1 MDPTNAPSAAGE
13 SHPYLGPALVQHL
26 REAFRTLWHATG
38 PALLAA
44 FIAYWAIYFATEG
57 LVRRRQGG
65 LSGRDE
71 RDLRVVALLAA
82 IVTWAM
88 AQSRQYLW
96 EHYRDWVVV
105 LAALLAAVL
114 IGLLWGMHHRSAK
127 VSRHRLGCLVTEAG
141 LRQLT
146 PREFELACAELF
158 RSLGYRVRVTPAQ
171 SDRGAD
177 LVVTKGGVS
186 GIVECKHFLG
196 DRRVTGP
203 TVQKLLGAKEYYGAT
218 EAYLVTSGELTAA
231 AWDVARKGSHLQ
243 VWRREDLARKVYQAV
258 SREEEAQGE
267 VDPDCP

>member
-1 MDPTNAPSAAGE
+1 MDPTQVPPAAGA
-13 SHPYLGPALVQHL
+13 SHPYVGPVLVQHL
-26 REAFRTLWHATG
+26 REALATLWHATG

-44 FIAYWAIYFATEG
+44 FIAYWVTYFATES

-82 IVTWAM
+82 IVTWAV
-88 AQSRQYLW
+88 AQSRVYLW
-96 EHYRDWVVV
+96 EHYRGWIA
-105 LAALLAAVL
+105 LFAALLVAL
-114 IGLLWGMHHRSAK
+114 LLGLLWGAYYRSAQ
-127 VSRHRLGCLVTEAG
+127 VSRHRLGRLTSEEG
-141 LRQLT
+141 LRQLN

-158 RSLGYRVRVTPAQ
+158 RSLGYQVRVTPPQ

-177 LVVTKGGVS
+177 MVVTRAGVR

-203 TVQKLLGAKEYYGAT
+203 TIQKLLGAKEYYDAT

-231 AWDVARKGSHLQ
+231 AWDVAHKGVHLQ
-243 VWRREDLARKVYQAV
+243 VWRREDLARKVYQAMA
-258 SREEEAQGE
+258 REEETDSGAGA
-267 VDPDCP
+267 DSP

>member
-1 MDPTNAPSAAGE
+1 MDPTQVPSAAGA
-13 SHPYLGPALVQHL
+13 SHRYVGPALVQHL
-26 REAFRTLWHATG
+26 REAFVTLWHATG

-44 FIAYWAIYFATEG
+44 FVAYWAIYFATEG

-82 IVTWAM
+82 IVTWAVV
-88 AQSRQYLW
+88 QSRPYLW
-96 EHYRDWVVV
+96 EHYRAGITLLIAL
-105 LAALLAAVL
+105 LAALL
-114 IGLLWGMHHRSAK
+114 IGMLWSAHYRSAH
-127 VSRHRLGCLVTEAG
+127 VTRHRLGCLTTEEG
-141 LRQLT
+141 LRRLS

-158 RSLGYRVRVTPAQ
+158 RSLGYQVRVTPPQ

-177 LVVTKGGVS
+177 MVVTRAGVR

-203 TVQKLLGAKEYYGAT
+203 TIQKLLGAKEYYGAT

-231 AWDVARKGSHLQ
+231 AWEVAHKGVHLQ
-243 VWRREDLARKVYQAV
+243 VWRREDLARKAYQAMA
-258 SREEEAQGE
+258 REEETQNGAGA
-267 VDPDCP
+267 DLS